1 MGPPK
6 THACLLCALWPMCAH
21 PPHFLIMPQKGVPF
35 RLVPGHC
42 LDRMADRAAHDLAQ
56 AKLLPQEH
64 VQLKVFTCDSHRL
77 AFILDQRGK
86 LVPLLRAAILSE
98 MGFCAGNVRLQNLL

>member
-1 MGPPK
+1 MPDHPSHGP
-6 THACLLCALWPMCAH
+6 
-21 PPHFLIMPQKGVPF
+21 
-35 RLVPGHC
+35 
-42 LDRMADRAAHDLAQ
+42 AQ